1 MIACLQGHD
10 GQIQAL
16 ISPCPCGV
24 GHNDLFTNGLT
35 VHKDLQNGA
44 VCIGH
49 DVQSQEVGAGLV
61 HLESH
66 TRLLIQ
72 IQGQIGRA
80 SVGHLSGQ
88 EHVGIGD
95 LRPCGSRVEGQLIQ
109 LEDIIHVDGRLG
121 LLRLGLFGLR
131 LGIGLPLLGRADIQV
146 VQHEGLVALIQRRDG
161 DLMLPCRHGHKTQIE
176 FGIGPAL
183 SAVGHAH
190 LVAGVHAVHGEADGG
205 ALVIGHAAKDQSVGT
220 GGADPHRKSRAA
232 ALGHH
237 EVGGRAVGDLSG
249 QSGVGEGIL
258 LPCGGGRE
266 GYLIELHGIASRI
279 SSKLTVYVH
288 QNCLAL
294 TKTVAGLY
302 PDLIQRGQIRVIHA
316 LGNMVVEPLGPFKAL
331 AFGNAVLHW
340 VTVQCEQQAVARVGD
355 HRGLSGRGTLQA
367 LESIYLLLHVVV
379 HLKAQLLTGLKVTAV
394 IQTQT
399 LLGLLHP
406 REGIIEAVHDHHI
419 GTDGVHGLQGT
430 LQGGLAADQIVHSI
444 PVRSVGV
451 PTAVNRDRGAHN
463 FGLTV
468 LADSID
474 GRIAALGLPLLV
486 LHEQE
491 HIALVGNGPAACF
504 LIENAVSV
512 QVSVA
517 EADIHAVIHVLGRTV
532 TPIVEYGPITE
543 NQNQRLALL
552 RHAVDLLGILAL
564 KLVDLFQDLLQC
576 LEIGSEESGGDH
588 HLRDVG
594 MPLGGHI
601 LGGLQENL
609 GIVDKT
615 SHVALEILACLPRV
629 VIGDIHHHGIKA
641 GSSQPVQVLL
651 GHRRVD
657 LIVGAQKR
665 GSRAENAALRHQ
677 TGGLL
682 IQRIPTVIGSAVDRR
697 TVIHVVPRQHIRLPK
712 DLSGGL
718 IAVVG
723 FFVGLIAVVGFFVG
737 LPARFSG
744 GIGFL
749 RLYVGI
755 GHRSGGF
762 FYHVGCDVIGSLRT
776 IRSARRLTA
785 SNKSG
790 HDQKSCQ
797 TKQQV
802 PVE

>member
-49 DVQSQEVGAGLV
+49 DVQSQEVGSGLV

-109 LEDIIHVDGRLG
+109 LEDIIRVDGRLG

-146 VQHEGLVALIQRRDG
+146 IQHEGLAALIQRRDG

-205 ALVIGHAAKDQSVGT
+205 ALVIGHAAKDEAVGT
-220 GGADPHRKSRAA
+220 GGADPHRKSRAT

-266 GYLIELHGIASRI
+266 GYLVELHGIASRI
-279 SSKLTVYVH
+279 SRKLAVYVY
-288 QNCLAL
+288 QNSLAL
-294 TKTVAGLY
+294 AKAVAGLY

-316 LGNMVVEPLGPFKAL
+316 LGNMVIDPLGPLKAL
-331 AFGNAVLHW
+331 ALGNAVLHGIA
-340 VTVQCEQQAVARVGD
+340 VQREQQAVACIGD
-355 HRGLSGRGTLQA
+355 HYGLGGRGTLQA
-367 LESIYLLLHVVV
+367 LESVYLLLHVVV

-406 REGIIEAVHDHHI
+406 REGIIESVHDHYV
-419 GTDGVHGLQGT
+419 GTDGIHRLQGA
-430 LQGGLAADQIVHSI
+430 LQGGLAADQIVHGI
-444 PVRSVGV
+444 PIRSVGA
-451 PTAVNRDRGAHN
+451 PAAVDRNGRTHDL
-463 FGLTV
+463 GLTV
-468 LADSID
+468 LADGID
-474 GRIAALGLPLLV
+474 RRVATLGLPLLV
-486 LHEQE
+486 LYEEE
-491 HIALVGNGPAACF
+491 HIALVGNGPAAG
-504 LIENAVSV
+504 LLVEGTVSV

-517 EADIHAVIHVLGRTV
+517 EADIHAVIHVLGRMV
-532 TPIVEYGPITE
+532 APLIEYGPITE
-543 NQNQRLALL
+543 HQNQRLALP
-552 RHAVDLLGILAL
+552 RHAVDLLGVLAL
-564 KLVDLFQDLLQC
+564 ELMDLFQDLLQR

-609 GIVDKT
+609 GIVDEA
-615 SHVALEILACLPRV
+615 SHVTLEILAGLPRV
-629 VIGDIHHHGIKA
+629 VVGDVHHHGIKA
-641 GSSQPVQVLL
+641 GGSQPVQMLL

-723 FFVGLIAVVGFFVG
+723 FFVGL
-737 LPARFSG
+737 PARFSG

-755 GHRSGGF
+755 GHRSCGF

-785 SNKSG
+785 TNKSG